1 MSAEGPP
8 AGPPAGT
15 RCSCHPRYRSVGAP
29 ERRDRPGSA
38 GLEGSAPV
46 ADPQPSAG
54 AAPEE
59 RHAGLD
65 DGDAAVVV
73 ARARRRNWRQRAWSS
88 RVLHRLGQ
96 LTAHAGAGLLVAG
109 VVVGWLIVGVVI
121 DFPGWWENA
130 LYIASSLTTLIM
142 VFAVQHTQARQ
153 AAATQRKLD
162 ELLRAIPTADNQ
174 LIALEDVSEQHLQQ
188 LNHRN
193 IIDRETAPPSAP
205 TGSQGAGQL

>member
-1 MSAEGPP
+1 MQPP
-8 AGPPAGT
+8 AG
-15 RCSCHPRYRSVGAP
+15 
-29 ERRDRPGSA
+29 
-38 GLEGSAPV
+38 
-46 ADPQPSAG
+46 
-54 AAPEE
+54 AALEE

-65 DGDAAVVV
+65 DGAAAVVE
-73 ARARRRNWRQRAWSS
+73 RARRRHWRQRAWSS

-109 VVVGWLIVGVVI
+109 VVLGWLIVGVVI
-121 DFPGWWENA
+121 DFPAWWENA

-162 ELLRAIPTADNQ
+162 ELLRAVPTADNQ
-174 LIALEDVSEQHLQQ
+174 LIALEELSEQHLEQ

-193 IIDRETAPPSAP
+193 IIDRETAPPAAP
-205 TGSQGAGQL
+205 AGSEQAGQL